1 MTVTAKNILKNSINV
16 FLSSSNE
23 DKEKYISVV
32 EKNLNDHKK
41 AINTIGI
48 GYCEDVVQ
56 AGSIFMRIF
65 NTKVLN

>member
-48 GYCEDVVQ
+48 GYCEHVVQ
-56 AGSIFMRIF
+56 AGSIFLRIF
-65 NTKVLN
+65 NNKVLN